1 MNHSPL
7 HQISSTSSRS
17 FSRTEGETIPQS
29 LFNSSDSAVS
39 SPSLISLSSPSLIND
54 ITEESYFIRE
64 EVVSTEERIEDLY
77 DEFTAKHTDENIM
90 EKELDISGYEN
101 VLEATDNDRS
111 NASPLGTKVTKVNIP
126 LKSQQHS
133 KELIL
138 KMLRTKPL
146 TSVLEMPESGDRC

>member
-1 MNHSPL
+1 MMDKIDSSTP
-7 HQISSTSSRS
+7 STSSRS

-77 DEFTAKHTDENIM
+77 DEFTAKHTDENIT
-90 EKELDISGYEN
+90 EKEFDISGYEN

-111 NASPLGTKVTKVNIP
+111 NASPLGTKVNIP